1 MIHHRDQPTEAELAA
16 LADGS
21 LPASKRV
28 QVERAVAASPQLQA
42 IVAAQRRALVAIDE
56 AASEQAPAA
65 LRARLE
71 LMRGPRASRA
81 RARPRLTVPSWGLA
95 RIIPAG
101 AVAAAAVVAALVITL
116 GGGVSA
122 PTVAQASVLATRPA
136 VAPAPIH
143 QSHSPTLSRLT
154 AADLPYPYW
163 DDRFGFSAV
172 GVRHDRLNGRPATTV
187 FYRSGNQRVA
197 YTIVSGSALPFGAR
211 THGATR
217 NGVAVWT
224 LNAHGMR
231 VATWL
236 RHGHSC
242 VLVSKNVPF
251 SLLVS
256 LASWRADGT
265 IPY

>member
-1 MIHHRDQPTEAELAA
+1 MAH
-16 LADGS
+16 
-21 LPASKRV
+21 
-28 QVERAVAASPQLQA
+28 
-42 IVAAQRRALVAIDE
+42 
-56 AASEQAPAA
+56 
-65 LRARLE
+65 
-71 LMRGPRASRA
+71 
-81 RARPRLTVPSWGLA
+81 LA

-101 AVAAAAVVAALVITL
+101 AVAAAAVIAALVITL

-136 VAPAPIH
+136 LAPAPIH
-143 QSHSPTLSRLT
+143 QSRSPTLSRLT
-154 AADLPYPYW
+154 AAGLPYPYW
-163 DDRFGFSAV
+163 DDRFGFRAV

-187 FYRSGNQRVA
+187 FYKSGNQRVA

-211 THGATR
+211 THGATQ
-217 NGVAVWT
+217 NGVAVST

-236 RHGHSC
+236 RAGHSC

-256 LASWRADGT
+256 LASWRADDK

>member
-1 MIHHRDQPTEAELAA
+1 MIRHREQPTERDLAA

-21 LPASKRV
+21 LPAARRV

-42 IVAAQRRALVAIDE
+42 IVAAQRRALAAIDQ

-71 LMRGPRASRA
+71 LLRGPSESRA
-81 RARPRLTVPSWGLA
+81 RAKPRLRVPSFGLA
-95 RIIPAG
+95 RVIPAG
-101 AVAAAAVVAALVITL
+101 AVVAAAVVAALVITL
-116 GGGVSA
+116 GGGVST

-136 VAPAPIH
+136 VAPAPGH
-143 QSHSPTLSRLT
+143 KSHSPTLVGLT
-154 AADLPYPYW
+154 ASGLPYPYW
-163 DDRFGFSAV
+163 DDRFGFDAV

-211 THGATR
+211 AHGTTQ
-217 NGVAVWT
+217 NGIAVWT
-224 LNAHGMR
+224 LKARGMR

-236 RHGHSC
+236 RRGHSC

-251 SLLVS
+251 SVMVS
-256 LASWRADGT
+256 LASWRADGQ

>member
-1 MIHHRDQPTEAELAA
+1 MIRHRDQPTEAELAA

-28 QVERAVAASPQLQA
+28 QVERAVAASPKLQA

-71 LMRGPRASRA
+71 LMRGPRASR
-81 RARPRLTVPSWGLA
+81 PRFAVPSLALA
-95 RIIPAG
+95 RIVPAG
-101 AVAAAAVVAALVITL
+101 AVALAAVVAVLVVKL

-136 VAPAPIH
+136 VAPAPA
-143 QSHSPTLSRLT
+143 QKSHSPTLAGLK
-154 AADLPYPYW
+154 AAGLPYPYW
-163 DDRFGFSAV
+163 DDRFGFKAV

-187 FYRSGNQRVA
+187 FYKSGNQRVA
-197 YTIVSGSALPFGAR
+197 YTIVLGSALAFGAR
-211 THGATR
+211 THGAVR
-217 NGVAVWT
+217 NDVAVWT

-256 LASWRADGT
+256 LASWRADGR

>member
-1 MIHHRDQPTEAELAA
+1 MTRHRNQPTESELVA

-28 QVERAVAASPQLQA
+28 QVERAVAASPHLQA
-42 IVAAQRRALVAIDE
+42 IVAAQRRALVAIDD

-71 LMRGPRASRA
+71 LMGKPKATRA
-81 RARPRLTVPSWGLA
+81 RARPRFAVPSLGLA

-101 AVAAAAVVAALVITL
+101 AVAVAAVVAVLVVTL
-116 GGGVSA
+116 GGGVTA

-136 VAPAPIH
+136 VAPAPAQ
-143 QSHSPTLSRLT
+143 QSHSPMLARLT
-154 AADLPYPYW
+154 AAGLPYPYW

-172 GVRHDRLNGRPATTV
+172 GMRHDRLNGRPATTV
-187 FYRSGNQRVA
+187 FYKSGTQRVA
-197 YTIVSGSALPFGAR
+197 YTIVAGSALPFGAR
-211 THGATR
+211 THGSVR
-217 NGVAVWT
+217 NGVAVRT
-224 LNAHGMR
+224 LKAHGMR

-236 RHGHSC
+236 RDGHSC

-256 LASWRADGT
+256 LASWRADGKL
-265 IPY
+265 PY

>member
-1 MIHHRDQPTEAELAA
+1 MIRHGDKPTEAELAA

-56 AASEQAPAA
+56 AASEQAPPA

-71 LMRGPRASRA
+71 LMQGPRAN
-81 RARPRLTVPSWGLA
+81 RARPRPRFTVPSFALA

-101 AVAAAAVVAALVITL
+101 AVAVAAVVAVLVVTL
-116 GGGVSA
+116 GGGVST

-136 VAPAPIH
+136 VAPPPA
-143 QSHSPTLSRLT
+143 QRRHSPTLAGLK
-154 AADLPYPYW
+154 AAGLPYPYW
-163 DDRFGFSAV
+163 DDRFGFEAV

-187 FYRSGNQRVA
+187 FYKSGNQRVA
-197 YTIVSGSALPFGAR
+197 YTIVSGPALPFGTR
-211 THGATR
+211 THGAVR

-224 LNAHGMR
+224 LTAHGMR

-256 LASWRADGT
+256 LASWRADNK

>member
-1 MIHHRDQPTEAELAA
+1 MIRHREQPTESDLAA

-21 LPASKRV
+21 LPAAKRV
-28 QVERAVAASPQLQA
+28 QVERAVAASPELQA
-42 IVAAQRRALVAIDE
+42 IVASQRRALAAIDA
-56 AASEQAPAA
+56 AASERAPAA

-71 LMRGPRASRA
+71 LQRGPRERRA
-81 RARPRLTVPSWGLA
+81 RARPRFT
-95 RIIPAG
+95 IPAFG
-101 AVAAAAVVAALVITL
+101 VARVIPAAAVAAVALVAVLVVTL

-136 VAPAPIH
+136 VAPAPP
-143 QSHSPTLSRLT
+143 QQGHSPTLAGLT
-154 AADLPYPYW
+154 AAGLPYPYW
-163 DDRFGFSAV
+163 DDHFGFSAV
-172 GVRHDRLNGRPATTV
+172 GVRHDRVGGRPATTV
-187 FYRSGNQRVA
+187 FYKSGNQRVA

-211 THGATR
+211 SHGTTR

-224 LNAHGMR
+224 LKTGGMR

-251 SLLVS
+251 SQLVS
-256 LASWRADGT
+256 LASWHAA
-265 IPY
+265 Y

>member
-1 MIHHRDQPTEAELAA
+1 M
-16 LADGS
+16 
-21 LPASKRV
+21 
-28 QVERAVAASPQLQA
+28 
-42 IVAAQRRALVAIDE
+42 VAAQRRALVAIDE

-71 LMRGPRASRA
+71 LMRGPRASQA

-101 AVAAAAVVAALVITL
+101 AVAAAAVIAALVITL

-122 PTVAQASVLATRPA
+122 PTVAQASVLAARPA
-136 VAPAPIH
+136 LAAAPGH
-143 QSHSPTLSRLT
+143 QSHSPTLSGFT

-163 DDRFGFSAV
+163 EDRFGFSAV
-172 GVRHDRLNGRPATTV
+172 GVRHDHLDGRSATTV
-187 FYRSGNQRVA
+187 FYKSGNQRVA
-197 YTIVSGSALPFGAR
+197 YTIVSGSALAFGAR
-211 THGATR
+211 THGVTQ
-217 NGVAVWT
+217 NGVAVRT

-242 VLVSKNVPF
+242 VLVSKNVSFPV
-251 SLLVS
+251 LVS
-256 LASWRADGT
+256 LASWRADGK